1 MPTPLRRLSTSPF
14 PSLLQE
20 LGPEDP
26 GEKPSERL
34 AQAGVLAPDESK
46 TGEKEEPPKEE
57 SYAMWIDADGLAEAD
72 ALWAAKKKEVEAY
85 RRSKQPGGS
94 LQKLMDAP
102 EKCLRIV
109 ERSGAVIG
117 EHAACFGRAS
127 ASVWCKSDVDAL
139 AITSRVFYELIILAA
154 RPETRKWPS
163 HHDVATAGADALLAS
178 CQDELDGAQ
187 VLEMLQARVEALLK
201 GECDPSELAAR
212 TCQLQYSLQT
222 LSAAGLAS
230 APAGITLLPTEESVT
245 KDRAEDQGKLDDI
258 VAEELVATRARQTK
272 DAEEEEAERRKKEE
286 RQARREAG
294 LTNPAG
300 VQTTQK
306 ALGQEE
312 PSPTASLGLASLQK
326 GFAASFGA
334 KDGGQSAPGG
344 FQWGAVK
351 ETFAKKQDTIAKAK
365 WHFFDKAAAMPSAII
380 DGARAELEKTGVLED
395 FRYRPPPSN
404 LARMATVA
412 AADWAAGTAVDA
424 SAPPPPAPPEI
435 AESKPLS
442 NAERRALGLPPAK
455 PAPLKRAKAPETEE
469 EAAAEMET
477 IVANS
482 RKRVERMRGQKYERG
497 LEKAADVLLHDT
509 SWLPGTA
516 KQARLDEVKGLR
528 KQWVELLRGLQQE
541 MLITITAS
549 VVAVEEQEKAERAR
563 DAAEQAAA
571 WAEHDAL
578 FKAAEDVKAKKQQAE
593 AEEQQEVAE
602 MLRQM
607 TADAFDAP
615 SAVYA
620 NSFANTGR
628 VVASGTTLQ
637 ADGSVLGADGA
648 LLGAMRPDGMVV
660 GKYGAVLG
668 FRKPDGKV
676 RQHPDHLELVP
687 APEQLIAPSSST
699 RPDGSVVGPDGQVMG
714 RLMPDGTVVARNGR
728 VMGRRHPI
736 TGAIRPMRST
746 IRPDGTV
753 EGPDGAPMGE
763 LTPGGMVIGPDGKPV
778 GWRNPENGAVCM
790 PSDVIAYNTSV
801 GTDGRVLG
809 ADGKPM
815 GKLMPDD
822 MVMAPGGKIVG
833 WRDAVSGAVCMLPTG
848 HTKAGDQVTEI
859 FREMQIRSR
868 WTPDQMAEL
877 FRQMDTDGN
886 GLASLLPVPSKQ
898 RNSSAAQP
906 PRKGPSGAG
915 LLYTL

>member
-1 MPTPLRRLSTSPF
+1 MEVTEEVPVSAEAAAAAAEP
-14 PSLLQE
+14 
-20 LGPEDP
+20 GPEDP

-34 AQAGVLAPDESK
+34 AHAELLAPDESK
-46 TGEKEEPPKEE
+46 PGEKEEPPKEQ
-57 SYAMWIDADGLAEAD
+57 SYALWIDAGGLAEAD
-72 ALWAAKKKEVEAY
+72 ALWAAKKKELEAY
-85 RRSKQPGGS
+85 QRKGS
-94 LQKLMDAP
+94 IQTLIDAP
-102 EKCLRIV
+102 EKFRRIV
-109 ERSGAVIG
+109 ERSGSVIG

-139 AITSRVFYELIILAA
+139 AITSRVFYELIVLAP
-154 RPETRKWPS
+154 RPETRKWLS

-178 CQDELDGAQ
+178 CQDDLDGAQ
-187 VLEMLQARVEALLK
+187 VLGMLQARVEALLQGK
-201 GECDPSELAAR
+201 CDPSELAAR

-230 APAGITLLPTEESVT
+230 APAGITLLPTEQSVI
-245 KDRAEDQGKLDDI
+245 KDRAEDQVKLDDL
-258 VAEELVATRARQTK
+258 VAEEIVTTRGRQTK
-272 DAEEEEAERRKKEE
+272 DAEDEEAEWRKKEE
-286 RQARREAG
+286 RRVRREDQA
-294 LTNPAG
+294 
-300 VQTTQK
+300 TQR

-326 GFAASFGA
+326 GFQWGGEKAA
-334 KDGGQSAPGG
+334 APGG

-351 ETFAKKQDTIAKAK
+351 DTFAKKQDAVAKAK
-365 WHFFDKAAAMPSAII
+365 WHFFDKAVAMPSSII

-412 AADWAAGTAVDA
+412 AADWAAGTAVVA
-424 SAPPPPAPPEI
+424 SAPPPVPTEVP
-435 AESKPLS
+435 ESKPLS
-442 NAERRALGLPPAK
+442 NADRRALGLPPAK
-455 PAPLKRAKAPETEE
+455 PAPFKRAKAPENEDE
-469 EAAAEMET
+469 IAAEMKT

-482 RKRVERMRGQKYERG
+482 RKRVERMRGQKYERS
-497 LEKAADVLLHDT
+497 LEKAADVLLHDMA
-509 SWLPGTA
+509 WLPGTA
-516 KQARLDEVKGLR
+516 KPARLQEVKGLR

-549 VVAVEEQEKAERAR
+549 VVAVENHEKVERAR
-563 DAAEQAAA
+563 QAAEEAAA

-578 FKAAEDVKAKKQQAE
+578 FKAADKVRADKLQAE
-593 AEEQQEVAE
+593 AEEQAEMAE

-687 APEQLIAPSSST
+687 APEQLIARSSST
-699 RPDGSVVGPDGQVMG
+699 RPDGSVVGPDGRVLG
-714 RLMPDGTVVARNGR
+714 RLMPDGLVVASNGR
-728 VMGRRHPI
+728 VLGRRHPI
-736 TGAIRPMRST
+736 TGAIRPMRSSL
-746 IRPDGTV
+746 RPDGTV
-753 EGPDGAPMGE
+753 EGPDGKPMGT
-763 LTPGGMVIGPDGKPV
+763 LTPGGMVIGSDGKPL
-778 GWRNPENGAVCM
+778 GWRNPENGAVSM
-790 PSDVIAYNTSV
+790 PSDAIAYDTSV

-809 ADGKPM
+809 ADGTPM

-822 MVMAPGGKIVG
+822 MVMAAGGKIVG
-833 WRDAVSGAVCMLPTG
+833 WRDPVSGAVCILPTG
-848 HTKAGDQVTEI
+848 RTKAGDQVTEI

-886 GLASLLPVPSKQ
+886 GAASLLPVPSKQ
-898 RNSSAAQP
+898 RHGSAARP
-906 PRKGPSGAG
+906 PRKGPPGAG
-915 LLYTL
+915 APCTL